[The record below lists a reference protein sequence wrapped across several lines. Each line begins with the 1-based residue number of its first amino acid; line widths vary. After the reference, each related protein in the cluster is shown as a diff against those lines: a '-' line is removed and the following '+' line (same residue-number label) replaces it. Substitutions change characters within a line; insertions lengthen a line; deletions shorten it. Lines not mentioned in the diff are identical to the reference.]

1 MSEEEARLFIEML
14 GGFSILAD
22 GAHITEPGKSSSKTW
37 KLIQYLIA
45 NRHKSISRDE
55 LIETFCDSEYADNP
69 GGTLRT
75 LVYRARAALADGGL
89 SCANDIIVAKH
100 GGYAWSSNI
109 KCDVD
114 AELFEAFCSKAGA
127 RSEDSEKLELL
138 LRAAALYKG
147 DFLPNSSGELWV
159 MSLARW
165 YRSMYINCALDAL
178 GLLTKAGR
186 SAEAEELCTKALRTD
201 PFDEDL
207 LRYHLRSLLAQG
219 KNAEALEE
227 YKRMEAM
234 YFDVLGVSFSDG
246 LRALYADIQR
256 PDIKEAAPL
265 EEVLDEWLEGAEAPG
280 AFYCDLSVFK
290 AMYQI
295 ESRSVPR
302 SGRTAYIVRFDTK
315 HDPKAKN
322 GGIMQ
327 QLGKMI
333 PRTLRM
339 GDLFTRASPNQYMIM
354 LHSLTYED
362 CKMLIDR
369 IIQALDTKYLSKLIG
384 AAVRPVRPV
393 DES

>member
-22 GAHITEPGKSSSKTW
+22 GVKISEPGKSSSKTW
-37 KLIQYLIA
+37 KLIQFLVA
-45 NRHKSISRDE
+45 NRHKSVSRDE

-89 SCANDIIVAKH
+89 SCSDEIIVAKH
-100 GGYAWSSNI
+100 GGYAWNGN
-109 KCDVD
+109 KRCDVD
-114 AELFEAFCSKAGA
+114 AEMFEAYCTKAGA
-127 RSEDSEKLELL
+127 RLDDNEKLELL
-138 LRAAALYKG
+138 LRAAELYKG

-178 GLLTKAGR
+178 GLLTKGGR

-201 PFDEDL
+201 PFDEEL
-207 LRYHLRSLLAQG
+207 LRYHLSSLLAQG
-219 KNAEALEE
+219 KNSEALEE

-234 YFDVLGVSFSDG
+234 YFDVLGVSFSEG
-246 LRALYADIQR
+246 LRALYAEIQR
-256 PDIKEAAPL
+256 PDINEAVPL
-265 EEVLDEWLEGAEAPG
+265 EEVLEEWLEGAEAPG
-280 AFYCDLSVFK
+280 AYYCDLSVFK

-327 QLGKMI
+327 QLGMMI

-339 GDLFTRASPNQYMIM
+339 GDLFTRSSPSQYMIM

-384 AAVRPVRPV
+384 AAVKPVRPV
-393 DES
+393 AEA

>member
-22 GAHITEPGKSSSKTW
+22 GVQISEPGKSSSKTW
-37 KLIQYLIA
+37 KLIQFLVA

-89 SCANDIIVAKH
+89 SCADEIIVAKH
-100 GGYAWSSNI
+100 GGYAWNSNTN
-109 KCDVD
+109 CDVD
-114 AELFEAFCSKAGA
+114 AEMFEAFCTKAGA
-127 RSEDSEKLELL
+127 RFDDNEKLELL
-138 LRAAALYKG
+138 LRAAELYKG

-165 YRSMYINCALDAL
+165 YRAMYINCALDAL
-178 GLLTKAGR
+178 GLLTKGGR

-207 LRYHLRSLLAQG
+207 LRYHLRSLIAQG

-234 YFDVLGVSFSDG
+234 YFDVLGVSFSDS
-246 LRALYADIQR
+246 LRALYAEIQR

-265 EEVLDEWLEGAEAPG
+265 EAVLEEWLEGAEAPG

-302 SGRTAYIVRFDTK
+302 SGRTAYIVRFDTR
-315 HDPKAKN
+315 HDPKAKG

-327 QLGKMI
+327 QLGMMI

-339 GDLFTRASPNQYMIM
+339 GDLFTRSSPSQYMIM

-369 IIQALDTKYLSKLIG
+369 IIQALDSKYLSKLIG
-384 AAVRPVRPV
+384 ASVRPVRPMA
-393 DES
+393 DS